1 LPLGPAHIPVLLA
14 EVVAALDPRAGET
27 YLDCTAGLGGHAAAI
42 AAVMDPD
49 ASGQPATIILNDA
62 DPANLEVAQHEVRV
76 HSPRTILHALRGNFA
91 ELPHKLPALLGEGRV
106 NLLMADLG
114 IASPQIDDPSRGFSF
129 SKDGP
134 LDMRMDPSLPV
145 SAADM
150 VNGYPEEQL
159 AGIIERYGEDRNARR
174 IARKL
179 VQSRSPDPILTT
191 GRLAEL
197 VRAASSGGR
206 KQGIDPATRTFQ
218 ALRIAVNDELGSL
231 EALLEAVVREAELL
245 ASKKSASWLA
255 SGARVAVI
263 SFHSLEDRPV
273 KQAMERL
280 ISLGATDL
288 TGGAKTATD
297 EEVQANPRARS
308 AKLRAVRL
316 PG

>member
-1 LPLGPAHIPVLLA
+1 
-14 EVVAALDPRAGET
+14 
-27 YLDCTAGLGGHAAAI
+27 
-42 AAVMDPD
+42 
-49 ASGQPATIILNDA
+49 
-62 DPANLEVAQHEVRV
+62 
-76 HSPRTILHALRGNFA
+76 
-91 ELPHKLPALLGEGRV
+91 
-106 NLLMADLG
+106 
-114 IASPQIDDPSRGFSF
+114 
-129 SKDGP
+129 
-134 LDMRMDPSLPV
+134 
-145 SAADM
+145 
-150 VNGYPEEQL
+150 
-159 AGIIERYGEDRNARR
+159 
-174 IARKL
+174 
-179 VQSRSPDPILTT
+179 
-191 GRLAEL
+191 
-197 VRAASSGGR
+197 
-206 KQGIDPATRTFQ
+206 
-218 ALRIAVNDELGSL
+218 LGSL